1 MVEGDVFQIGTA
13 IADQITVTL
22 TEDLDIDS
30 YYDIYISALQSG
42 AARNTATWVKL
53 GTYVI
58 SDMDTSYE
66 GQTRVVFQD
75 KLVTLDESVLLNTGT
90 LYANLTAMATVSLT
104 QEEQTFLSGI
114 SVANAQTMTKRDF
127 IRGCGLLMWEN
138 AYITSSG
145 AVSYRIK
152 TTTSQSFGPSVRFNS
167 ALADPVTIGP
177 VDVVDDSG
185 AVIFTRGSSSGQR
198 IVIDNSTSP
207 MINLI
212 GGVENLAQYYS
223 TATIPGRGIVDFA
236 YNPLTMTAMSS
247 WQMEPGDVF
256 AYVDKNNVSH
266 TSICTS
272 VAHVLNGAS
281 ACTSTAQSK
290 QRQSKLI
297 PSQTDEAR
305 AIVENLSSG
314 IDIAQSTASEAM
326 PKYGTCS
333 TAASTVTKSVT
344 GISNFNLQLG
354 TRVSLLMTNSNTAN
368 EPKLNVNSTGAKY
381 IVTSDGS
388 KLTTSTNGIKA
399 WLAGSM
405 VTFVYTR
412 NNDDTDYVW
421 RIDDCAALTRIQ
433 HILTEDVVGTNGWIN
448 LADGCFNFGSNK
460 LVFDSATPGQPPTL
474 SLDGTVESTSG
485 HIGGWEIGSH
495 LLSSSSTVSGST
507 YQAFMQEANGS
518 TRVNSFGVSKTTN
531 GTTTY
536 PFRVTYDGTLYA
548 TGANISGTVTT
559 NDLTATGGTIG
570 SWNIGSNLLSTSVTI
585 SNTTYTPFM
594 QVPNGDT
601 VVNAFG
607 VTASSGG
614 TTTYPFRVTYDGT
627 LYSTKLNA
635 SGGTIGGWT
644 IGNSV
649 LYGETLAYETYGTA
663 IALKNFRTFIQI
675 PDGSSSY
682 YSFGVLNETDN
693 VYPFRVTYDGT
704 LHTEHL
710 DATGGSIGGWNIG
723 STLLSVDFSDGTYDY
738 QAYIQAPNGTTRTTA
753 FGIKDVTQGY
763 NTFSVD
769 YQGKL
774 TAGSIT
780 EGGTAL
786 ANKYCLKPVGMAAA
800 GSNTPV
806 PTATWTAYTPGGNNN
821 LPNGHRYLCIVNAE
835 FPSSTT
841 GIRALRATIDGTSL
855 GNIATDRRTP
865 ISGYSTYCRI
875 EFWIEPGSSFRT
887 LAFEAYQSTGSP
899 QTVTFRYQLIDFGT

>member
-1 MVEGDVFQIGTA
+1 MRTITNPDNYRSPDYRQILRIEKTGQSITESSVLEGSFTFDSTMVEGDVFQIGTA

-58 SDMDTSYE
+58 AEMDTSFE
-66 GQTRVVFQD
+66 GQTKVVFQD
-75 KLVTLDESVLLNTGT
+75 KLITLDESVLLNTGT

-104 QEEQTFLSGI
+104 QEEITFLSGI

-145 AVSYRIK
+145 AVSYRVK
-152 TTTSQSFGPSVRFNS
+152 TTTAQSFDSSVRFNS
-167 ALADPVTIGP
+167 SLADPVTIGP

-223 TATIPGRGIVDFA
+223 TATIPGRGIVDFE
-236 YNPLTMTAMSS
+236 YTPLTMTAMSS

-256 AYVDKNNVSH
+256 TYVDKNSVSH

-281 ACTSTAQSK
+281 ACTSAAKSK

-326 PKYGTCS
+326 PKYGTCT

-421 RIDDCAALTRIQ
+421 RIDDNYALTRIN
-433 HILTEDVVGTNGWIN
+433 HIWADTLTGTNGSIN
-448 LADGCFNFGSNK
+448 LSEGTFDYGSGKLTWDGSIFQ
-460 LVFDSATPGQPPTL
+460 V
-474 SLDGTVESTSG
+474 SG
-485 HIGGWEIGSH
+485 WNIGAN
-495 LLSSSSTVSGST
+495 LLSNTVT
-507 YQAFMQEANGS
+507 IDNTEYLIYMQS
-518 TRVNSFGVSKTTN
+518 VN
-531 GTTTY
+531 GTT
-536 PFRVTYDGTLYA
+536 R
-548 TGANISGTVTT
+548 
-559 NDLTATGGTIG
+559 
-570 SWNIGSNLLSTSVTI
+570 
-585 SNTTYTPFM
+585 
-594 QVPNGDT
+594 
-601 VVNAFG
+601 VNAFG
-607 VTASSGG
+607 VNATTSG
-614 TTTYPFRVTYDGT
+614 TTVRPFYVTYDG
-627 LYSTKLNA
+627 SMHSEK
-635 SGGTIGGWT
+635 GTIGGWT
-644 IGNSV
+644 IGADQLSSSATVNSTT
-649 LYGETLAYETYGTA
+649 YTAYVKAFSSDYYGTA
-663 IALKNFRTFIQI
+663 FGVSE
-675 PDGSSSY
+675 GSSTVFAVNYTGQVVAS
-682 YSFGVLNETDN
+682 GVASSKLMPRNDTNPKIIVATEIQS
-693 VYPFRVTYDGT
+693 PAYDIYMSGTEVGT
-704 LHTEHL
+704 LRTKYGISSSTTNPKLYAFLNGAQASVSIPSADGEVVAVSPGTTSQNLLTTALSLEANHRYCISYIVQW
-710 DATGGSIGGWNIG
+710 AANSSGRRFSGISIGGNDVGIIA
-723 STLLSVDFSDGTYDY
+723 SDHRAAMSAGVTICRGEYWIPSSSSARSL
-738 QAYIQAPNGTTRTTA
+738 QITGWQNGTTNTTL
-753 FGIKDVTQGY
+753 
-763 NTFSVD
+763 N
-769 YQGKL
+769 
-774 TAGSIT
+774 
-780 EGGTAL
+780 
-786 ANKYCLKPVGMAAA
+786 
-800 GSNTPV
+800 
-806 PTATWTAYTPGGNNN
+806 
-821 LPNGHRYLCIVNAE
+821 
-835 FPSSTT
+835 
-841 GIRALRATIDGTSL
+841 ATI
-855 GNIATDRRTP
+855 
-865 ISGYSTYCRI
+865 
-875 EFWIEPGSSFRT
+875 
-887 LAFEAYQSTGSP
+887 
-899 QTVTFRYQLIDFGT
+899 RYQLIDFGV

>member
-1 MVEGDVFQIGTA
+1 MRTITNPDNYRSPDYRQILRIEKTGQSITESSVLEGTFTFDSTMVEGDVFQIGTA
-13 IADQITVTL
+13 VADQITVTL

-30 YYDIYISALQSG
+30 FYDIYISALQSG

-58 SDMDTSYE
+58 SDMDTSFE
-66 GQTRVVFQD
+66 GQTKVVFQD
-75 KLVTLDESVLLNTGT
+75 KLVTMDESVLLNTGT

-104 QEEQTFLSGI
+104 QEEIAFLSGI

-223 TATIPGRGIVDFA
+223 TATIPGRGIVDFS
-236 YNPLTMTAMSS
+236 YTPLTMTAMSS

-256 AYVDKNNVSH
+256 TYVDKNNVSH

-314 IDIAQSTASEAM
+314 IDIAQTTASEAM

-412 NNDDTDYVW
+412 NNNDDDYVW
-421 RIDDCAALTRIQ
+421 RIDDNYALTRIN
-433 HILTEDVVGTNGWIN
+433 HIWADTLTGTNGNIN
-448 LADGCFNFGSNK
+448 LSEGTFYYGGGKLSWDGSTFQVG
-460 LVFDSATPGQPPTL
+460 GW
-474 SLDGTVESTSG
+474 SLDATNIFKEGTVTIDDVSTPYRVFMQAPASAVPG
-485 HIGGWEIGSH
+485 HAAFAVRHGS
-495 LLSSSSTVSGST
+495 SGS
-507 YQAFMQEANGS
+507 Y
-518 TRVNSFGVSKTTN
+518 
-531 GTTTY
+531 TY
-536 PFRVTYDGTLYA
+536 PFIVRYNGSLEA
-548 TGANISGTVTT
+548 TN
-559 NDLTATGGTIG
+559 ATITGTI
-570 SWNIGSNLLSTSVTI
+570 N
-585 SNTTYTPFM
+585 
-594 QVPNGDT
+594 
-601 VVNAFG
+601 
-607 VTASSGG
+607 
-614 TTTYPFRVTYDGT
+614 
-627 LYSTKLNA
+627 
-635 SGGTIGGWT
+635 
-644 IGNSV
+644 
-649 LYGETLAYETYGTA
+649 
-663 IALKNFRTFIQI
+663 
-675 PDGSSSY
+675 
-682 YSFGVLNETDN
+682 
-693 VYPFRVTYDGT
+693 
-704 LHTEHL
+704 
-710 DATGGSIGGWNIG
+710 ATGGSITGNMSVSGTLTGGTISGATITGEEINITGKGSVTNG
-723 STLLSVDFSDGTYDY
+723 STTYNKYRTYVQTELFTDASNRSYKGIYIGADIINSSSVVTANSGIFIDPMANILVYANSEIHLGVGDQGYVAVNSTGTNIYNGLSVTGAISATGAITSSGLSATGNISATGT
-738 QAYIQAPNGTTRTTA
+738 ITENGSRLNQRTT
-753 FGIKDVTQGY
+753 
-763 NTFSVD
+763 
-769 YQGKL
+769 
-774 TAGSIT
+774 
-780 EGGTAL
+780 
-786 ANKYCLKPVGMAAA
+786 GMAAN
-800 GSNTPV
+800 GSV
-806 PTATWTAYTPGGNNN
+806 KSADTATWTSFDDTYALVAN
-821 LPNGHRYLCIVNAE
+821 HRYLVTYDVEFTANA
-835 FPSSTT
+835 T
-841 GIRALRATIDGTSL
+841 GIRAARATIDGSTA
-855 GNIATDRRTP
+855 GNIATDRRQA
-865 ISGYSTYCRI
+865 ISGYATFCGRT
-875 EFWIEPGSSFRT
+875 FWIQPSTSART
-887 LAFEAYQSTGSP
+887 LGFDEYQSSGVFLNGTL
-899 QTVTFRYQLIDFGT
+899 RYQVIDFGV